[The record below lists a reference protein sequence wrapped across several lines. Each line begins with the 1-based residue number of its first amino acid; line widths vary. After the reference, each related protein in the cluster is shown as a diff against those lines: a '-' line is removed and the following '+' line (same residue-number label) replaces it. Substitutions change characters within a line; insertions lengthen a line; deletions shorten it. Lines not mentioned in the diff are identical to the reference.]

1 MISNK
6 NHNCT
11 IDRIVINNNMIT
23 NKNDIANHFG
33 TFFASHVSGASS
45 DDIDLNCLNDL
56 RPPDHKISN
65 FSFIEITPET
75 VLNNYKSMKKRSEG
89 PSSVPFKVLQFID
102 PIFWVHL
109 SILFNLS
116 CISGIFPNHWKP
128 TIINPT
134 HKNGSKDI
142 INNFR
147 PISLLSFLSK
157 LFEKCIASQLKAHLL
172 KNNFL
177 NSYQSGFRPNHSCT
191 TALANSLH

>member
-45 DDIDLNCLNDL
+45 DDIDLKCLNDL
-56 RPPDHKISN
+56 RPSDHKISN

-89 PSSVPFKVLQFID
+89 PSQRGSSSVP
-102 PIFWVHL
+102 
-109 SILFNLS
+109 
-116 CISGIFPNHWKP
+116 
-128 TIINPT
+128 
-134 HKNGSKDI
+134 
-142 INNFR
+142 
-147 PISLLSFLSK
+147 
-157 LFEKCIASQLKAHLL
+157 
-172 KNNFL
+172 
-177 NSYQSGFRPNHSCT
+177 
-191 TALANSLH
+191 